1 MGTRIRENS
10 QPWVQSTLEL
20 LDNAMLRVKAF
31 PGQKNDLF
39 YPPAVPEGPTQGQ
52 RVCGL
57 GEQGS
62 PES

>member
-1 MGTRIRENS
+1 MSTRIRENS

-39 YPPAVPEGPTQGQ
+39 YPVPEGPTQGQ